1 MISLSEARNDEIRD
15 SQIRTRDTASS
26 KNVFTRHYLA
36 TEGGSEVGF
45 LSIDIIPN
53 VKHFVIYEIF
63 VPSTLRRRGVGT
75 QLLEAAEKMADG
87 LGYQSTLL
95 VPKTLDQEFGQRA
108 LEDWYSRQGYTPDH
122 NSGVGAFIKRL

>member
-1 MISLSEARNDEIRD
+1 MIELTEARIDEIRD
-15 SQIRTRDTASS
+15 SQIRARDAASS
-26 KNVFTRHYLA
+26 KNAFTRHYLA
-36 TEGGSEVGF
+36 TEGGTEVGF
-45 LSIDIIPN
+45 LSIDVIPV

-75 QLLEAAEKMADG
+75 KLLHAAEKMASG
-87 LGYQSTLL
+87 LGCQLTLL
-95 VPKTLDQEFGQRA
+95 VPKTLDQEFDHQA